1 MARNDRIK
9 GITIQLD
16 GDPTPLQTALKKVD
30 KSLAETQSN
39 LRDVNKLLKLDP
51 GNITLLKQKQDLLK
65 KAIEDTKTKID
76 KEKEALQ
83 QLKAADQTP
92 EVKKQTE
99 ALERQIIADEQALKG
114 FKGQMREFG
123 SVAGQALQAAGD
135 KVKAVGEQI
144 TAVGQKLAPV
154 SAAAA
159 GVGAGMLKMAY
170 GSVQAADE
178 LATTAKQTGF
188 TVEELQKMQYA
199 SELVDVSLDDM
210 TGALRKLKPKL
221 TEDNGLLQGLG
232 ISVRNVDGSMRPATD
247 VFYDALEA
255 LSKIPDETR
264 RDQVAMELFG
274 KGADELAGII
284 DDGGAALKAYG
295 QEAADAGL
303 ILSED
308 TVNALTET
316 SDTIEKLKADMT
328 GTMAEIGADL
338 AQVLTPVLKDVGE
351 IIKTITARLRE
362 LTPEQQATIL
372 KIVGVVA
379 ALSPVIM
386 IIGQIVSGIGGMISM
401 VGMLMNP
408 VGLTV
413 AAVVAGIAAVI
424 AIGVALYQNWDA
436 IKEAAKNVWD
446 SVTAAWQ
453 KLKDG
458 VVEAVTLMKQ
468 FVTDTWESLKT
479 YVTDKTTAIKNT
491 VTQKWTEMK
500 TTISNLTDQVKT
512 YVGQKLQNI
521 KQAYDE
527 AGGGIKGIVSATWE
541 GIKSYY
547 QTGFDII
554 DTLTNGKLT
563 DIKNAFSD
571 KLEAAKEVVR
581 SVLEKIKGL
590 FNFNWS
596 LPQLKLPHIHV
607 GRYIEVP
614 VLGTIPDPTTLR
626 VDWYKK
632 AYNNPYLF
640 TSPTI
645 IGNKGFGD
653 GGGSGEIVYGRDQ
666 LLRDIAAASTGNV
679 TINVYARDGMSI
691 NQLTDAIEDR
701 MTQLQ
706 RQRARA
712 YA

>member
-16 GDPTPLQTALKKVD
+16 GDTQPLQTALNKVD
-30 KSLAETQSN
+30 KSLSETQSN

-76 KEKEALQ
+76 KEKEALA

-114 FKGQMREFG
+114 FKGEMQAFG
-123 SVAGQALQAAGD
+123 SVAGQALQAAGE
-135 KVKAVGEQI
+135 KIKAVGENI
-144 TAVGQKLAPV
+144 KEVGQKLAPV

-159 GVGAGMLKMAY
+159 AVGAGMLKMAY
-170 GSVQAADE
+170 NSVQAADD

-188 TVEELQKMQYA
+188 TTEELQKMQYA
-199 SELVDVSLDDM
+199 AELVDVSVDDM
-210 TGALRKLKPKL
+210 TGALRKLKPKIS
-221 TEDNGLLQGLG
+221 EDNELLQQLG
-232 ISVRNVDGSMRPATD
+232 VATTNADGSLRSAND
-247 VFYDALEA
+247 VFFDSLAA
-255 LSKIPDETR
+255 LSQISNETE

-274 KGADELAGII
+274 KSADELAGII
-284 DDGGAALKAYG
+284 DDGGAALRAYG

-308 TVNALTET
+308 TVSALAET

-338 AQVLTPVLKDVGE
+338 AQVLTPVLQDIGE

-372 KIVGVVA
+372 KIVAVVA
-379 ALSPVIM
+379 ALAPVITV
-386 IIGQIVSGIGGMISM
+386 IGTIVSGIGSLVGALGMIAS
-401 VGMLMNP
+401 P
-408 VGLTV
+408 VGL
-413 AAVVAGIAAVI
+413 VVALIAGAIAA
-424 AIGVALYQNWDA
+424 GVALYENWDW
-436 IKEAAKNVWD
+436 IKEKAQAVWD
-446 SVTAAWQ
+446 FVVGAWEGLKKGVT
-453 KLKDG
+453 D
-458 VVEAVTLMKQ
+458 AVDSMKQ
-468 FVTDTWESLKT
+468 FVTDTWDSLKS
-479 YVTDKTTAIKNT
+479 YVEEKADKIKSK
-491 VTQKWTEMK
+491 VTEKWTDIK
-500 TTISNLTDQVKT
+500 SKVTSLTEDTKN
-512 YVGQKLQNI
+512 NI
-521 KQAYDE
+521 QTRLDSIKKAYE
-527 AGGGIKGIVSATWE
+527 ENGGGIQGVVSAAWE
-541 GIKSYY
+541 GIKGYFSF
-547 QTGFDII
+547 GFDELDSI
-554 DTLTNGKLT
+554 TGGKLT
-563 DIKNAFSD
+563 DIKNAFSE
-571 KLEAAKEVVR
+571 KFERVKEIV
-581 SVLEKIKGL
+581 SGAIEKIKGF
-590 FNFNWS
+590 FNFEWS
-596 LPQLKLPHIHV
+596 LPHIKLPHFSIT
-607 GRYIEVP
+607 GQFSLSPPE
-614 VLGTIPDPTTLR
+614 IPHIS
-626 VDWYKK
+626 VQWWKK
-632 AYNNPYLF
+632 AYNMPYLF
-640 TSPTI
+640 TRPTV
-645 IGNKGFGD
+645 IGGRGFGD

-666 LLRDIAAASTGNV
+666 LLRDIAAASTGSV